1 MTEKRGVASRVG
13 IVLLNFVAAGLG
25 LLRLGDWRTAAGFFS
40 ISLAILLFFNFA
52 PFVPFAI
59 LALVGA
65 VGIGCV
71 VAALWLSWR
80 KSRTRQTDLPVYSRW
95 YSIVAAGLVALSINL
110 VLTDTDRLRYRSFYT
125 TAESMAPTLP
135 KNDRLIAFMGSIGTL
150 RRGDLVLVRA
160 PHGDIYV
167 KRVAALPGDRFAM
180 RLGVVTLNG
189 TAVPQRVVGVDR
201 VPWAFGSEV
210 AHKLAEQFPGEQSQH
225 EIYDLGPS
233 PGDEVDELIVPND
246 SVLVLGDNRDRSAD
260 SRFPPDMGG
269 LGGPV
274 PLTAIVGR
282 PIYQSWRSSRPVGT
296 KLFN

>member
-13 IVLLNFVAAGLG
+13 IVLLNFIAAGLG
-25 LLRLGDWRTAAGFFS
+25 LLRLGDWRTAAGLFS
-40 ISLAILLFFNFA
+40 ISLAILFFFNFA
-52 PFVPFAI
+52 PLVPFAI

-71 VAALWLSWR
+71 VAALLLSWR
-80 KSRTRQTDLPVYSRW
+80 KSRTRHIDLPVYSRW
-95 YSIVAAGLVALSINL
+95 YSIVAAALVALGINL

-125 TAESMAPTLP
+125 PAESMAPTLP

-150 RRGDLVLVRA
+150 RRGDLVLIRA

-167 KRVAALPGDRFAM
+167 KRVAALAGDRFAM
-180 RLGVVTLNG
+180 HNGAIVLNG
-189 TAVPQRVVGVDR
+189 SVVPQRTVGVDR
-201 VPWAFGSEV
+201 VAWNLGAETAQRLV
-210 AHKLAEQFPGEQSQH
+210 EQFPGEPSQH

-233 PGDEVDELIVPND
+233 AGDEVEEMVVPNG

-260 SRFPPDMGG
+260 SRFPADMGG

-274 PLTAIVGR
+274 PLAAIVGR

-296 KLFN
+296 KLFS